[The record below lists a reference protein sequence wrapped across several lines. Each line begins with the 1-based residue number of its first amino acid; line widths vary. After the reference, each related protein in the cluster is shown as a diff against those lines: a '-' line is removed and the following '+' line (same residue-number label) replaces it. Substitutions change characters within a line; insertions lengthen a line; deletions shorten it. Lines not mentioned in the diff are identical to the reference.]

1 MTKYLCRYQIPTR
14 RYMRQEVVRE
24 EIHILLFY
32 FIPFNSTLV
41 AINICPEISR
51 HINQF
56 HIIIGV
62 SLYTR
67 CFSNI
72 SHVDE
77 SWKGFCSWHGLGWV
91 IYQQTSNNSLE
102 GSFFVACEYSSLRS
116 FTWQQWHEA
125 CLYKLS
131 CFVVVSFADQEKAAK
146 IKMCKLLIQVFAW
159 MSFLGYMYIV
169 DNQPQPAS
177 WLW

>member
-1 MTKYLCRYQIPTR
+1 MLNSLLLDISYHLSGVLYDEIFMSILDTDTWIHEIGGSK
-14 RYMRQEVVRE
+14 E

-56 HIIIGV
+56 HIIIRV
-62 SLYTR
+62 ILYTR
-67 CFSNI
+67 CFSNT

-116 FTWQQWHEA
+116 FTW
-125 CLYKLS
+125 
-131 CFVVVSFADQEKAAK
+131 
-146 IKMCKLLIQVFAW
+146 
-159 MSFLGYMYIV
+159 
-169 DNQPQPAS
+169 
-177 WLW
+177 